1 MVLHMSAQ
9 SMHMDAHLAMSP
21 DIIALSEQIV
31 HACSHAAHAS
41 MSSFIA
47 IMSMPGMVI
56 ESIILEVM
64 FIKRESPS
72 VIHVADK
79 FSGGREPLHDEMLRQ
94 SCGHG

>member
-1 MVLHMSAQ
+1 
-9 SMHMDAHLAMSP
+9 
-21 DIIALSEQIV
+21 V

-64 FIKRESPS
+64 FIKR
-72 VIHVADK
+72 
-79 FSGGREPLHDEMLRQ
+79 
-94 SCGHG
+94 